1 MSIYDV
7 SKKRFKEL
15 REMLEKALYFFVD
28 NASKQEL
35 KEQFEWYNVDNK
47 EDLVD
52 VMFESYLDSY
62 NEEEELIERI
72 NYLFELDTYDNDYK
86 IRVYKEFLSKDNNSD
101 LFELKIGVIE

>member
-52 VMFESYLDSY
+52 TMFESYLDSY

-86 IRVYKEFLSKDNNSD
+86 TRVYKEFLSKDNNSD

>member
-15 REMLEKALYFFVD
+15 REMLEKALYFYVE

-35 KEQFEWYNVDNK
+35 KEQFEWYNVNDK

-52 VMFESYLDSY
+52 TMFESYLDSY